1 METAEDDFDVDV
13 EVDFIG
19 RETDLKRIY
28 KAWGKHRIFGIFG
41 LRSVGK
47 SRLVKE
53 FLTRYKSKE
62 DVIVNV
68 DVKPLSNS
76 SSLYSHICVK
86 LGIKTEANARE
97 SERWIHHI
105 VSELVKRSEEN
116 FILVFDNTE
125 DYQEFKGTATRDS
138 FLSLCSQVIKRC
150 SNVKIILTSTT
161 RVQFAGLGH
170 AYFSYKVLPLK
181 RTETKRLLRSVIWG
195 TDLGEYED
203 SIVTLSEGLPLL
215 ILMIGSELTEDDGM
229 LTPEDIVECLLTS
242 RLKTLSREFY
252 PKEDRVADVYKDFID
267 RLASVYRE
275 KLTILEYIPGTFN
288 VDQVSQLL
296 DAETEAIVKYDT
308 LKPILGRHFLSYDP
322 TTRRFNIQGI
332 LRECLQSYYTIK
344 NLPEVRARYC
354 KIFTAV
360 MVNISKRLGTTEYT
374 EAMAEFT
381 VEHPNLQK
389 LLTDVKYTRQDTYH
403 FFIKIATDCTVL
415 VDQFMA
421 GDGEDFYQGCMR
433 IANMYGKDRDRANV
447 HIAVG
452 SLYTNIKGHL
462 VRGADNYDSAIAV
475 FEKYGKSLQLAT
487 AYQRKGWNLYS
498 QGKNLE
504 AVKFLKQAFD
514 LSVSSGKEYQSI
526 LLQSLN
532 SLGLTNTVLGRFE
545 EAERYHFESLKRR
558 KEIQGEDH
566 PFVGACLNNIGI
578 MYYLKGDSHKA
589 LKFYEEGLE
598 IKRKSATPVI
608 SLVNSLSNTAN
619 MYSETGNS
627 KKAHIL
633 LDEAIELLN
642 KEKVP
647 CRDAAALLCDT
658 KGKVYRREGAFKFA
672 EDMFQKAI
680 DVRKEISDENVPYLE
695 SLVHLA
701 NINKRQGNYISCI
714 RISNKALT
722 IKEKAEIAM
731 PQHPFIKECLECLVE
746 VYKKTDDKDKCK
758 ETLEK
763 LESELIRLEK
773 VHLDHG
779 NERDLLKV
787 RTQMH
792 EIKAELEMA
801 PKL

>member
-1 METAEDDFDVDV
+1 METFGDDFDVDI
-13 EVDFIG
+13 EADFIG
-19 RETDLKRIY
+19 READLKKLYI
-28 KAWGKHRIFGIFG
+28 AWGEHRAFGIFG

-47 SRLVKE
+47 SRLMKE
-53 FLTRYKSKE
+53 FLTRYKSRE

-68 DVKPLSNS
+68 DVKPLSNI
-76 SSLYSHICVK
+76 SSLYSHICIK
-86 LGIKTEANARE
+86 LGIETEATAHE
-97 SERWIHHI
+97 SDRWIHHI
-105 VSELVKRSEEN
+105 VKDLVKRSDES

-125 DYQEFKGTATRDS
+125 DYIEFKGTATRDS
-138 FLSLCSQVIKRC
+138 FLSLCAHVIKRC

-161 RVQFAGLGH
+161 RVQFAQLGN
-170 AYFSYKVLPLK
+170 AYFSCKVLPLK
-181 RTETKRLLRSVIWG
+181 RSETRRLLRSVTLG
-195 TDLGEYED
+195 TDLGDYED

-215 ILMIGSELTEDDGM
+215 TLMIGSELTENDGM
-229 LTPEDIVECLLTS
+229 LTPEDTVECLLTS

-267 RLASVYRE
+267 RLAEVYRE
-275 KLTILEYIPGTFN
+275 KLTVLEYIPGTFN
-288 VDQVSQLL
+288 VDQVKQLL
-296 DAETEAIVKYDT
+296 
-308 LKPILGRHFLSYDP
+308 
-322 TTRRFNIQGI
+322 
-332 LRECLQSYYTIK
+332 
-344 NLPEVRARYC
+344 EVRVRYC

-360 MVNISKRLGTTEYT
+360 MMNISKRLGTTQYT

-389 LLTDVKYTRQDTYH
+389 LLTDVKHTRQDTYH

-415 VDQFMA
+415 IDQFMA

-475 FEKYGKSLQLAT
+475 LEKYGKSQQLAT
-487 AYQRKGWNLYS
+487 AYQRKGWNLHS

-504 AVKFLKQAFD
+504 AVKFLKKAFG

-532 SLGLTNTVLGRFE
+532 YLGVTNTVLGRFD
-545 EAERYHFESLKRR
+545 EAKKYHFESLKRR

-578 MYYLKGDSHKA
+578 MYYQKGDSHKA

-598 IKRKSATPVI
+598 IKRKSATPMI

-633 LDEAIELLN
+633 LDEAMELLN

-647 CRDAAALLCDT
+647 SRHATSLIYDT
-658 KGKVYRREGAFKFA
+658 KGKVFRREGAFKFA
-672 EDMFQKAI
+672 EDMFQKAT
-680 DVRKEISDENVPYLE
+680 DVRKEISEVNIPYLE

-714 RISNKALT
+714 KVSNKALT
-722 IKEKAEIAM
+722 IKENAEIAM
-731 PQHPFIKECLECLVE
+731 PQHPFIKECLECLAE
-746 VYKKTDDKDKCK
+746 VYRKTDDKDNYKK
-758 ETLEK
+758 TLEQ

-787 RTQMH
+787 RTRMH
-792 EIKAELEMA
+792 NIKAELEMA
-801 PKL
+801 P

>member
-1 METAEDDFDVDV
+1 METFGDDFDVDI
-13 EVDFIG
+13 EADFIG
-19 RETDLKRIY
+19 READLKKLYI
-28 KAWGKHRIFGIFG
+28 AWGEHRAFGIFG

-47 SRLVKE
+47 SRLMKE
-53 FLTRYKSKE
+53 FLTRYKSRE

-68 DVKPLSNS
+68 DVKPLSNI
-76 SSLYSHICVK
+76 SSLYSHICIK
-86 LGIKTEANARE
+86 LGIETEATAHE
-97 SERWIHHI
+97 SDRWIHHI
-105 VSELVKRSEEN
+105 VKDLVKRSDES

-125 DYQEFKGTATRDS
+125 DYIEFKGTATRDS
-138 FLSLCSQVIKRC
+138 FLSLCAHVIKRC

-161 RVQFAGLGH
+161 RVQFAQLGN
-170 AYFSYKVLPLK
+170 AYFSCKVLPLK
-181 RTETKRLLRSVIWG
+181 RSETRRLLRSVTLG
-195 TDLGEYED
+195 TDLGDYED

-215 ILMIGSELTEDDGM
+215 TLMIGSELTENDGM
-229 LTPEDIVECLLTS
+229 LTPEDTVECLLTS

-267 RLASVYRE
+267 RLAEVYRE
-275 KLTILEYIPGTFN
+275 KLTVLEYIPGTFN
-288 VDQVSQLL
+288 VDQVKQLL
-296 DAETEAIVKYDT
+296 DAETEAIVKHDT
-308 LKPILGRHFLSYDP
+308 LKPILGRHFLNYDP
-322 TTRRFNIQGI
+322 KTQRFNIQGI

-344 NLPEVRARYC
+344 NLPEVRVRYC

-360 MVNISKRLGTTEYT
+360 MMNISKRLGTTQYT

-389 LLTDVKYTRQDTYH
+389 LLTDVKHTRQDTYH

-415 VDQFMA
+415 IDQFMA

-475 FEKYGKSLQLAT
+475 LEKYGKSQQLAT
-487 AYQRKGWNLYS
+487 AYQRKGWNLHS

-504 AVKFLKQAFD
+504 AVKFLKKAFG

-532 SLGLTNTVLGRFE
+532 YLGVTNTVLGRFD
-545 EAERYHFESLKRR
+545 EAKKYHFESLKRR

-578 MYYLKGDSHKA
+578 MYYQKGDSHKA

-598 IKRKSATPVI
+598 IKRKSATPMI

-633 LDEAIELLN
+633 LDEAMELLN

-647 CRDAAALLCDT
+647 SRHATSLIYDT
-658 KGKVYRREGAFKFA
+658 KGKVFRREGAFKFA
-672 EDMFQKAI
+672 EDMFQKAT
-680 DVRKEISDENVPYLE
+680 DVRKEISEVNIPYLE

-714 RISNKALT
+714 KVSNKALT
-722 IKEKAEIAM
+722 IKENAEIAM
-731 PQHPFIKECLECLVE
+731 PQHPFIKECLECLAE
-746 VYKKTDDKDKCK
+746 VYRKTDDKDNYKK
-758 ETLEK
+758 TLEQ

-787 RTQMH
+787 RTRMH
-792 EIKAELEMA
+792 NIKAELEMA
-801 PKL
+801 P

>member
-1 METAEDDFDVDV
+1 METSEDDFDVDV
-13 EVDFIG
+13 EADFIG
-19 RETDLKRIY
+19 RETDLKKIY

-53 FLTRYKSKE
+53 FLTRNKSKE

-68 DVKPLSNS
+68 DVKPLSNI
-76 SSLYSHICVK
+76 SSLYSHICIK
-86 LGIKTEANARE
+86 LGIGTEATAHE
-97 SERWIHHI
+97 SDRWIHHI

-116 FILVFDNTE
+116 LILVFDNTE

-138 FLSLCSQVIKRC
+138 FLSLCAHVIKKC

-181 RTETKRLLRSVIWG
+181 RTETSRLLRSMTSG
-195 TDLGEYED
+195 TDLGDYED
-203 SIVTLSEGLPLL
+203 SIVKLSEGLPLL
-215 ILMIGSELTEDDGM
+215 ILMIGSELTVDDGM

-267 RLASVYRE
+267 RLAERYRE
-275 KLTILEYIPGTFN
+275 NLTILEYIPGAFN
-288 VDQVSQLL
+288 VDQVKQLL
-296 DAETEAIVKYDT
+296 DAETEAIVKHDT

-360 MVNISKRLGTTEYT
+360 MVNISKRIGTTQYT

-381 VEHPNLQK
+381 LEHPNLQK
-389 LLTDVKYTRQDTYH
+389 LLTDVKHTRQDTYH

-475 FEKYGKSLQLAT
+475 FEKYGKSLRLAT
-487 AYQRKGWNLYS
+487 AYQRKGWNLLS

-504 AVKFLKQAFD
+504 AVKFLKKAFG

-532 SLGLTNTVLGRFE
+532 SLGLTNAVLGRFE
-545 EAERYHFESLKRR
+545 EAEKYHFESLKRR

-578 MYYLKGDSHKA
+578 MYYQKGDSHKA

-598 IKRKSATPVI
+598 IKRKSAAPVT

-627 KKAHIL
+627 KKAHVL
-633 LDEAIELLN
+633 LDEATELLN

-647 CRDAAALLCDT
+647 CRDSTALIYDT

-672 EDMFQKAI
+672 EDVFQKAV
-680 DVRKEISDENVPYLE
+680 DVRKEISEENVVYLE

-701 NINKRQGNYISCI
+701 NISKRQGNYVSCI
-714 RISNKALT
+714 KISNKALT

-731 PQHPFIKECLECLVE
+731 PQHPFIKECLECLAE
-746 VYKKTDDKDKCK
+746 VYKKTDDKVKYK

-763 LESELIRLEK
+763 LESELIRLET

-779 NERDLLKV
+779 NEKDLFKV
-787 RTQMH
+787 RTQIR

-801 PKL
+801 S